1 MGPGHVLHIT
11 AQLGTKWAHIKVRF
25 YHIPLPS
32 SNSHHSRLSFD
43 FSLRDETDAIFIDR
57 DPKLFSIILNY
68 LRTKEIDIRSCDIRV
83 LRHEAEFYNISPLIK
98 RLMLCEEMDQS
109 SCGDVLFY
117 GYLPAPSEFDGVVFG
132 RGSWVSFLTI
142 LQLQTFQSR
151 R

>member
-1 MGPGHVLHIT
+1 M
-11 AQLGTKWAHIKVRF
+11 
-25 YHIPLPS
+25 
-32 SNSHHSRLSFD
+32 
-43 FSLRDETDAIFIDR
+43 RDETDAIFIDR

-117 GYLPAPSEFDGVVFG
+117 GYLPAPSKFDQGLFFG
-132 RGSWVSFLTI
+132 LFLTV
-142 LQLQTFQSR
+142 LHLQTFQSR